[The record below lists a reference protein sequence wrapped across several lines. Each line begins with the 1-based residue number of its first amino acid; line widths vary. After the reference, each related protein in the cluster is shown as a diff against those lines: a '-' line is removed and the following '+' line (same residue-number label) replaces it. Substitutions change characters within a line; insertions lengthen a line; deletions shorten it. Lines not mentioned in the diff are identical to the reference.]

1 MILKYRI
8 RKKYRI
14 RRVGRERQ
22 DWIVEEE
29 RGEEAEKIRVG
40 TDYSVENLAKV

>member
-14 RRVGRERQ
+14 RRVGREMQ
-22 DWIVEEE
+22 DWMVEEE
-29 RGEEAEKIRVG
+29 RGEEGEKIKVG
-40 TDYSVENLAKV
+40 IVYSVENLAKV